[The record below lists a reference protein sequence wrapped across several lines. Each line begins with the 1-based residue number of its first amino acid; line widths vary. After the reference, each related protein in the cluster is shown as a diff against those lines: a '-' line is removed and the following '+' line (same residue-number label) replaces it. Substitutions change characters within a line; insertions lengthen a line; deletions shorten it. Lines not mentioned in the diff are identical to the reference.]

1 MHTHSKQSKHRG
13 LKLVS
18 QSALLSL
25 LILSTQAFAAG
36 TADPV
41 TMANKAG
48 FTNCNSLIRDIF
60 RFSKDAQEM
69 RTNTRYNSENVKE
82 TIDIDMAFGKPGD
95 TIVQSTHFERR
106 GGMCYAY
113 STISFNQQ
121 GSCVGIMS
129 KDENKYV
136 GESAGTIWAKNKLG
150 AMRVMTQT
158 GDVCSSIFFAS
169 NQMKQD
175 RY

>member
-1 MHTHSKQSKHRG
+1 
-13 LKLVS
+13 
-18 QSALLSL
+18 
-25 LILSTQAFAAG
+25 
-36 TADPV
+36 DPV

-48 FTNCNSLIRDIF
+48 FTNCNSLIRDMF

-136 GESAGTIWAKNKLG
+136 DESAGTIWAKNKLG